1 MKNLNL
7 VISVMALACAALFT
21 VPTSAYSAS
30 DTVTCKDGSSS
41 HGGKGS
47 CAHHGGID
55 KKATNAA
62 AGASAPAAA
71 PATPKAEPATAAA
84 SASAETVDCK
94 DGSMSHGGKGA
105 CSHHG
110 GIKKSGASESPAA
123 PAAAPAAPASAAPA
137 ATSTESTSKAGSS
150 DANGATAKC
159 KDGTFSHSKH
169 HSGSCSHHGGV
180 DKFL

>member
-1 MKNLNL
+1 MKNLNF
-7 VISVMALACAALFT
+7 VISVTALVCAALFT
-21 VPTSAYSAS
+21 VPASAYSAS

-41 HGGKGS
+41 HDGKGS

-55 KKATNAA
+55 KKATDAA

-71 PATPKAEPATAAA
+71 PAAPKAEPVPAAA

-110 GIKKSGASESPAA
+110 GIKKSGASESPAV
-123 PAAAPAAPASAAPA
+123 PA
-137 ATSTESTSKAGSS
+137 ATSTESTRKTESS
-150 DANGATAKC
+150 DSTGATAKC